1 MPHQKFVG
9 PDYTFQVTAA
19 QLASTLVVGA
29 SNKPSRLSDDQ
40 AQLILDEFEF
50 TIRQVCTELRHG
62 VGVSSM
68 WLLSPPQ
75 TEFIASASFGAE
87 VPLPYELLHHAF
99 EERAKGHPDVRAVEF
114 EGAWLT
120 YGELNAQA
128 DTHVGVRDQ
137 LKLLLSKG
145 VECCNLW
152 QSVLMD
158 CKVSCG
164 NPCQMERHSYF
175 EVRRTFWPA

>member
-128 DTHVGVRDQ
+128 DTHVGVRV
-137 LKLLLSKG
+137 G
-145 VECCNLW
+145 RVGCVCGETLW
-152 QSVLMD
+152 
-158 CKVSCG
+158 
-164 NPCQMERHSYF
+164 
-175 EVRRTFWPA
+175 